1 MNTAVTFIAGVTAG
15 LSGVAALFFW
25 RFWRASRD
33 RLFLAFA
40 AAFVVFAANRVGLT
54 IVSTEHDAWIFAL
67 RLVAFVLLIVAIVDK
82 NRAR

>member
-1 MNTAVTFIAGVTAG
+1 MNTAVTFIAGVTAA
-15 LSGVAALFFW
+15 LSGVAALFFF

-40 AAFVVFAANRVGLT
+40 AAFVVFAANRIGLT
-54 IVSTEHDAWIFAL
+54 IVSTEHDTWIFAL
-67 RLVAFVLLIVAIVDK
+67 RLVAFVLLIAAIVDK

>member
-1 MNTAVTFIAGVTAG
+1 MSDFLLGATAMGCV
-15 LSGVAALFFW
+15 VAALFFW